1 MKGKKVKFIFGDS
14 LIELA
19 KLPKMSSD
27 FIFLDG
33 DHRYNYVKNEFK
45 LSQKLLTHNG
55 IICIHDYYSSGVK
68 SWVDY
73 ISQFNRYQVLTF
85 NTSEN
90 RGLALIKRLR
100 KNNKMIFWYN
110 FISKKLLHFGLK
122 IKNSICHLATIFL
135 CHIKK
140 SKYIY

>member
-1 MKGKKVKFIFGDS
+1 MELTEAIRSIEYHLWSSEEDVGKFLAALIKMHQCKNIIEVGVFRGLTACRLIDNLTENGTYTGIDIEDHRSETVIKFMKGKKVKFIFGDS

-55 IICIHDYYSSGVK
+55 IICIHDYYSSV
-68 SWVDY
+68 
-73 ISQFNRYQVLTF
+73 F
-85 NTSEN
+85 
-90 RGLALIKRLR
+90 
-100 KNNKMIFWYN
+100 
-110 FISKKLLHFGLK
+110 
-122 IKNSICHLATIFL
+122 
-135 CHIKK
+135 
-140 SKYIY
+140 